1 MFTFEKNEE
10 SGVPLW
16 AQLRNRLVYLINS
29 GYYAPGDKLPTIHEC
44 ATEFSINYN
53 TINKVYTS
61 LAHDGYITTKRGVG
75 AMVNSFDNE
84 ERDEQ
89 DAAVEQALDE
99 CIAALVDMGLGYKD
113 IENVMRARLRK
124 LEQQMSQ
131 GLGQ

>member
-16 AQLRNRLVYLINS
+16 AQLRNRIVYLINS

-44 ATEFSINYN
+44 ATAFSINYN
-53 TINKVYTS
+53 TINKVYTN

-75 AMVNSFDNE
+75 AMVNNFDNE

-99 CIAALVDMGLGYKD
+99 CIAALEDMGLGYDD
-113 IENVMRARLRK
+113 IENAMRARLRK
-124 LEQQMSQ
+124 LEQQMQQ
-131 GLGQ
+131 GL